1 METLQEFRNE
11 MYEEIQNEAKINIT
25 DPTTEFLNFYTNN
38 LITAEEILEF
48 EEYDIE
54 LSGKNN
60 RKAKIDGYSYDKMDR
75 TISLYYADYEQNDE
89 LQTLTNTKIEQC
101 KNRVLAFLDFTF
113 NDFIKNEVEESSA
126 AYQLSEEIKLISKN
140 ATKIKIVIFSDSI
153 LSKAVKNIAVADYL
167 DKKVEISIWD
177 IERIYNLYKS
187 SLQREDL
194 NINLNDYTINSIPCI
209 KAIEDADNKYTS
221 YLGVINGKLLA
232 DLYIDHGSR
241 LLEGNVRSFLSVRG
255 KINKAIRNTIKDDP
269 EIFFVYN
276 NGIACTA
283 TDAIIKNSYNGLE
296 IKGLTN
302 FQIINGGQ
310 TTASIANAV
319 LQDKIDDKV
328 ANISVPMKLTVL
340 HANSINDDT
349 ILKEQ
354 KKNPYNEFNKEEFD
368 KMSIE
373 QKRNI
378 YVDNLTASIA
388 RYANSQ
394 NKVDESDFFSN
405 HPYHVRFEELSRK
418 NYAPPVDGSPIST
431 VWFYERAKGQYV
443 QEQMKLTPAQRKNFA
458 KKYPKNQK
466 IKKIDLA
473 KFLMTYYQHPDIV
486 SRGNQYNM
494 RIFAELIGKEW
505 KADKNKTKYNSFYFK
520 KCIALTIMFKQ
531 TEKIVSSAKWYE
543 KAYRANIVTYTL
555 SSLFYMIEKDC
566 TEYELNYNKIW
577 NAQNLYSELREQIED
592 LAYVVFR
599 YINDDSVPRTTN
611 NIGEWC
617 KKQACW
623 EFAKKLMN
631 KGEWR
636 LNNNF
641 IYTLDEK
648 SKIEDI
654 AHKEA
659 KNQKENDNIKYQT
672 EVINLGDDYWKS
684 ALRWGMEMKLL
695 SETDIS
701 FLKSATNFRKK
712 IPSDKQCPMILRIR
726 QRLIDEGFRY

>member
-458 KKYPKNQK
+458 KKYPKNQM

-494 RIFAELIGKEW
+494 RIFAELTGKEW

>member
-373 QKRNI
+373 QKCNI

-458 KKYPKNQK
+458 KKYPKNQM

>member
-1 METLQEFRNE
+1 
-11 MYEEIQNEAKINIT
+11 
-25 DPTTEFLNFYTNN
+25 
-38 LITAEEILEF
+38 
-48 EEYDIE
+48 
-54 LSGKNN
+54 
-60 RKAKIDGYSYDKMDR
+60 MDR

-458 KKYPKNQK
+458 KKYPKNQM

-505 KADKNKTKYNSFYFK
+505 KADKKKTKYNSFYFK

>member
-113 NDFIKNEVEESSA
+113 NDFIKNEVEESST

-140 ATKIKIVIFSDSI
+140 TTKIKIVIFSDSI

-167 DKKVEISIWD
+167 GKKVEINIWD

-319 LQDKIDDKV
+319 LQDKADDKV
-328 ANISVPMKLTVL
+328 ANISVPMKITVL

-373 QKRNI
+373 QKRNN

-458 KKYPKNQK
+458 KKYPKNQM

-520 KCIALTIMFKQ
+520 KCMALTIMFKQ

-555 SSLFYMIEKDC
+555 SSLFYMIEKNC
-566 TEYELNYNKIW
+566 PEYELNYNKIW

-592 LAYVVFR
+592 LAYVVFK

-648 SKIEDI
+648 SKIEDL

-712 IPSDKQCPMILRIR
+712 IPSDKQCPMILKIR

>member
-209 KAIEDADNKYTS
+209 KAIEDDDNKYTS

-458 KKYPKNQK
+458 KKYPKNQM

>member
-458 KKYPKNQK
+458 KKYPKNQM

-577 NAQNLYSELREQIED
+577 NAQNFYSELREQIED

-623 EFAKKLMN
+623 EFAKKLTN

>member
-458 KKYPKNQK
+458 KKYPKNQM

-566 TEYELNYNKIW
+566 TEYELNYNK
-577 NAQNLYSELREQIED
+577 
-592 LAYVVFR
+592 
-599 YINDDSVPRTTN
+599 T
-611 NIGEWC
+611 
-617 KKQACW
+617 
-623 EFAKKLMN
+623 
-631 KGEWR
+631 
-636 LNNNF
+636 
-641 IYTLDEK
+641 
-648 SKIEDI
+648 
-654 AHKEA
+654 
-659 KNQKENDNIKYQT
+659 
-672 EVINLGDDYWKS
+672 
-684 ALRWGMEMKLL
+684 
-695 SETDIS
+695 
-701 FLKSATNFRKK
+701 
-712 IPSDKQCPMILRIR
+712 
-726 QRLIDEGFRY
+726 

>member
-38 LITAEEILEF
+38 LITAEKILEF

-458 KKYPKNQK
+458 KKYPKNQM

>member
-54 LSGKNN
+54 LSRKNN

-241 LLEGNVRSFLSVRG
+241 LLEGNVRSFLSVRV

-458 KKYPKNQK
+458 KKYPKNQM

>member
-354 KKNPYNEFNKEEFD
+354 KKNPYNEFNIEEFD

-458 KKYPKNQK
+458 KKYPKNQM

-577 NAQNLYSELREQIED
+577 NAQNLYFELREQIED

>member
-113 NDFIKNEVEESSA
+113 NDFIKNEVEESST

-140 ATKIKIVIFSDSI
+140 TTIIKIVIFSDSI

-319 LQDKIDDKV
+319 LQDKADDKV

-373 QKRNI
+373 QKRNN

-458 KKYPKNQK
+458 KKYPKNQM

-592 LAYVVFR
+592 LAYVVFK

-648 SKIEDI
+648 SKIEDL

-712 IPSDKQCPMILRIR
+712 IPSDKQCPMILKIR

>member
-54 LSGKNN
+54 LSRKNN

-458 KKYPKNQK
+458 KKYPKNQM

>member
-38 LITAEEILEF
+38 LISAEEILEF

-354 KKNPYNEFNKEEFD
+354 KKNPYNEFNIEEFD

-458 KKYPKNQK
+458 KKYPKNQM

>member
-140 ATKIKIVIFSDSI
+140 TTIIKIVIFSDSI

-458 KKYPKNQK
+458 KKYPKNQM

-712 IPSDKQCPMILRIR
+712 IPSDKQCPMILKIR

>member
-25 DPTTEFLNFYTNN
+25 DPTTEFLNFWYNN

-458 KKYPKNQK
+458 KKYPKNQM

>member
-458 KKYPKNQK
+458 KKYPKNQM

-505 KADKNKTKYNSFYFK
+505 KADKKKTKYNSFYFK

>member
-140 ATKIKIVIFSDSI
+140 TTKIKIVIFSDSI

-319 LQDKIDDKV
+319 LQDKADDKV

-458 KKYPKNQK
+458 KKYPKNQM

-592 LAYVVFR
+592 LAYVVFK

>member
-60 RKAKIDGYSYDKMDR
+60 HKAKIDGYSYDKMDR

-354 KKNPYNEFNKEEFD
+354 KKNPYNEFNIEEFD

-458 KKYPKNQK
+458 KKYPKNQM

>member
-113 NDFIKNEVEESSA
+113 NDFIKNEVEESST

-140 ATKIKIVIFSDSI
+140 TTKIKSVIFSDSI

-167 DKKVEISIWD
+167 GKKVEINIWD

-209 KAIEDADNKYTS
+209 KSIEDADNKYTS

-319 LQDKIDDKV
+319 LQDKADDKV
-328 ANISVPMKLTVL
+328 ANISVPMKITVL

-373 QKRNI
+373 QKRNN

-458 KKYPKNQK
+458 KKYPKNQM

-520 KCIALTIMFKQ
+520 KCMALTIMFKQ

-555 SSLFYMIEKDC
+555 SSLFYMIEKNC
-566 TEYELNYNKIW
+566 PEYELNYNKIW

-592 LAYVVFR
+592 LAYVVFK

-648 SKIEDI
+648 SKIEDL

-712 IPSDKQCPMILRIR
+712 IPSDKQCPMILKIR

>member
-113 NDFIKNEVEESSA
+113 NDFIKNEVEESST

-140 ATKIKIVIFSDSI
+140 TTKIKIVIFSDSI

-319 LQDKIDDKV
+319 LQDKADDKV
-328 ANISVPMKLTVL
+328 TNISVPMKLTVL

-354 KKNPYNEFNKEEFD
+354 KKNPYNEFNTEEFD

-458 KKYPKNQK
+458 KKYPKNQM

-566 TEYELNYNKIW
+566 PEYELNYNKIW

-592 LAYVVFR
+592 LAYVVFK

-648 SKIEDI
+648 SKIEDL

-712 IPSDKQCPMILRIR
+712 IPSDKQCPMILKIR

>member
-458 KKYPKNQK
+458 KKYPKNQM

>member
-113 NDFIKNEVEESSA
+113 NDFIKNEVEESST

-140 ATKIKIVIFSDSI
+140 TTIIKIVIFSDSI

-319 LQDKIDDKV
+319 LQDKADDKV

-373 QKRNI
+373 QKRNN

-458 KKYPKNQK
+458 KKYPKNQM

-531 TEKIVSSAKWYE
+531 TEKIVSLAKWYE

-592 LAYVVFR
+592 LAYVVFK

-648 SKIEDI
+648 SKIEDL

-712 IPSDKQCPMILRIR
+712 IPSDKQCPMILKIR

>member
-354 KKNPYNEFNKEEFD
+354 KKNPYNEFNIEEFD

-458 KKYPKNQK
+458 KKYPKNQM

-641 IYTLDEK
+641 IYT
-648 SKIEDI
+648 
-654 AHKEA
+654 
-659 KNQKENDNIKYQT
+659 
-672 EVINLGDDYWKS
+672 
-684 ALRWGMEMKLL
+684 
-695 SETDIS
+695 
-701 FLKSATNFRKK
+701 
-712 IPSDKQCPMILRIR
+712 
-726 QRLIDEGFRY
+726 

>member
-113 NDFIKNEVEESSA
+113 NDFIKNEVEESST

-140 ATKIKIVIFSDSI
+140 TTKIKIVIFSDSI

-319 LQDKIDDKV
+319 LQDKADDKV

-354 KKNPYNEFNKEEFD
+354 KKNPYNEFNTEEFD

-458 KKYPKNQK
+458 KKYPKNQM

-566 TEYELNYNKIW
+566 PEYELNYNKIW

-592 LAYVVFR
+592 LAYVVFK

-648 SKIEDI
+648 SKIEDL

-712 IPSDKQCPMILRIR
+712 IPSDKQCPMILKIR

>member
-153 LSKAVKNIAVADYL
+153 LSKAV
-167 DKKVEISIWD
+167 KKVEISIWD

-458 KKYPKNQK
+458 KKYPKNQM

-672 EVINLGDDYWKS
+672 EVIMGNGN
-684 ALRWGMEMKLL
+684 
-695 SETDIS
+695 ETI
-701 FLKSATNFRKK
+701 K
-712 IPSDKQCPMILRIR
+712 
-726 QRLIDEGFRY
+726 

>member
-1 METLQEFRNE
+1 M
-11 MYEEIQNEAKINIT
+11 
-25 DPTTEFLNFYTNN
+25 
-38 LITAEEILEF
+38 
-48 EEYDIE
+48 
-54 LSGKNN
+54 
-60 RKAKIDGYSYDKMDR
+60 
-75 TISLYYADYEQNDE
+75 
-89 LQTLTNTKIEQC
+89 
-101 KNRVLAFLDFTF
+101 
-113 NDFIKNEVEESSA
+113 
-126 AYQLSEEIKLISKN
+126 
-140 ATKIKIVIFSDSI
+140 
-153 LSKAVKNIAVADYL
+153 
-167 DKKVEISIWD
+167 
-177 IERIYNLYKS
+177 
-187 SLQREDL
+187 
-194 NINLNDYTINSIPCI
+194 
-209 KAIEDADNKYTS
+209 
-221 YLGVINGKLLA
+221 GVINGKLLA

-458 KKYPKNQK
+458 KKYPKNQM

-505 KADKNKTKYNSFYFK
+505 KADKKKTKYNSFYFK

>member
-283 TDAIIKNSYNGLE
+283 TDAIIKNSYNGSE

-458 KKYPKNQK
+458 KKYPKNQM

>member
-458 KKYPKNQK
+458 KKYPKNQM

-520 KCIALTIMFKQ
+520 KCIALTIMF
-531 TEKIVSSAKWYE
+531 KIVSSAKWYE

>member
-113 NDFIKNEVEESSA
+113 NDFIKNEVEESST

-140 ATKIKIVIFSDSI
+140 TTKIKIVIFSDSI

-319 LQDKIDDKV
+319 LQDKADDKV

-354 KKNPYNEFNKEEFD
+354 KKNPYNEFNTEEFD

-458 KKYPKNQK
+458 KKYPKNQM

-473 KFLMTYYQHPDIV
+473 KLEGRTFNI
-486 SRGNQYNM
+486 
-494 RIFAELIGKEW
+494 
-505 KADKNKTKYNSFYFK
+505 
-520 KCIALTIMFKQ
+520 LT
-531 TEKIVSSAKWYE
+531 
-543 KAYRANIVTYTL
+543 L
-555 SSLFYMIEKDC
+555 
-566 TEYELNYNKIW
+566 
-577 NAQNLYSELREQIED
+577 
-592 LAYVVFR
+592 
-599 YINDDSVPRTTN
+599 
-611 NIGEWC
+611 
-617 KKQACW
+617 
-623 EFAKKLMN
+623 
-631 KGEWR
+631 
-636 LNNNF
+636 
-641 IYTLDEK
+641 
-648 SKIEDI
+648 
-654 AHKEA
+654 
-659 KNQKENDNIKYQT
+659 
-672 EVINLGDDYWKS
+672 
-684 ALRWGMEMKLL
+684 
-695 SETDIS
+695 
-701 FLKSATNFRKK
+701 
-712 IPSDKQCPMILRIR
+712 
-726 QRLIDEGFRY
+726 

>member
-458 KKYPKNQK
+458 KKYPKNQM

-566 TEYELNYNKIW
+566 TEYGLNYNKIW

>member
-113 NDFIKNEVEESSA
+113 NDFIKNEVEESST

-140 ATKIKIVIFSDSI
+140 TTIIKIVIFSDSI

-373 QKRNI
+373 QKRNN

-458 KKYPKNQK
+458 KKYPKNQM

-648 SKIEDI
+648 SKIEDL

-712 IPSDKQCPMILRIR
+712 IPSDKQCPMILKIR

>member
-60 RKAKIDGYSYDKMDR
+60 RKTKIDGYSYDKMDR

-458 KKYPKNQK
+458 KKYPKNQM

>member
-140 ATKIKIVIFSDSI
+140 TTKIKIVIFSDSI

-319 LQDKIDDKV
+319 LQDKANDKV

-458 KKYPKNQK
+458 KKYPKNQM

-592 LAYVVFR
+592 LAYVVFK

>member
-354 KKNPYNEFNKEEFD
+354 KKNPYNEFNIEEFD

-458 KKYPKNQK
+458 KKYPKNQM

>member
-126 AYQLSEEIKLISKN
+126 AYQLSEEIKPISKN

-458 KKYPKNQK
+458 KKYPKNQM